1 MEESLAKNTLGV
13 LEGDI
18 SLLNEPVELSTHVQ
32 VKEIP
37 SEFKGYPVG
46 TKIYYKPLTLEE
58 LEALNSDEMSP
69 ERAVAMLLNAIK
81 CTTLEAYD
89 LYYWD
94 VMYIGIQRKLLAFG
108 NTRGTLYRRCAK
120 CGNIVS
126 KTFDYTELEFKQM
139 LAPALPMKLEVCGKK
154 LEFSELTMKDFLQI
168 DAEQG
173 ALGVYA
179 RMIKNLSFNEAY
191 DLVKN
196 STGTDI
202 KKLRF
207 VDKQLD
213 YGLKPFEVTCEN
225 VVGNKPCNNSV
236 VMEVQSPFEVVFP
249 EDEINGDNEFEVQYG

>member
-1 MEESLAKNTLGV
+1 MEESLAKNTLNV

-18 SLLNEPVELSTHVQ
+18 SLLNQNVEKVSQ
-32 VKEIP
+32 IRVKELP
-37 SEFKGYPVG
+37 SEFKGYPKG
-46 TKIYYKPLTLEE
+46 TVISYEPLTLEE
-58 LEALNSDEMSP
+58 LEALNSDEIEP
-69 ERAVAMLLNAIK
+69 ARAVAMLLNAIH
-81 CTTLEAYD
+81 CTTLESYD

-108 NTRGTLYRRCAK
+108 NTRGTLYRRCNK
-120 CGNIVS
+120 CGNLVS
-126 KTFDYTELEFKQM
+126 KTFEYTDIEFKQM
-139 LAPALPMKLEVCGKK
+139 AAPNLPMKMEVCGQK

-179 RMIKNLSFNEAY
+179 RMIKNMEFDDAY
-191 DLVKN
+191 EMVKHA
-196 STGTDI
+196 TGTDI

-213 YGLKPFEVTCEN
+213 YGMKPFYETCTN
-225 VVGNKPCNNSV
+225 VIDNKPCGNNV

-249 EDEINGDNEFEVQYG
+249 EDEIDGDNEFEVQYG